1 MQLNSESAKIARLFP
16 SSPCMGESGLVSLD
30 HILCHSRQ
38 KENVGNRK
46 IYEDKINLICG
57 EKFRWKKGQEK
68 VVRKTLGMGLGK
80 NCKQEL
86 SVEGGCGGDIF

>member
-1 MQLNSESAKIARLFP
+1 MWEIGKY
-16 SSPCMGESGLVSLD
+16 M
-30 HILCHSRQ
+30 
-38 KENVGNRK
+38 KE
-46 IYEDKINLICG
+46 KINLICG

-86 SVEGGCGGDIF
+86 SVEGVCGGDRF

>member
-1 MQLNSESAKIARLFP
+1 MQCSSSPLVQLNSESAKIARLFP

-30 HILCHSRQ
+30 RIVCHSRQ

-57 EKFRWKKGQEK
+57 EKFRWEKKTGESCK
-68 VVRKTLGMGLGK
+68 EDTWDGSGK
-80 NCKQEL
+80 KMQTRTQL
-86 SVEGGCGGDIF
+86 